1 MEGENGGAERGD
13 DSSAAA
19 GDGEGGRSASSDA
32 EEGNWSSTSLLYS
45 QSCEAIELEGWDC
58 SSPFHWMHS
67 NCFRETKQ
75 ELNLLHS
82 PKIHLIQNF
91 WNKVVATLTGK
102 GIQVAR
108 LSLFHQGKAWRDLI
122 GS

>member
-45 QSCEAIELEGWDC
+45 QSCEAIELEVVLFIGC
-58 SSPFHWMHS
+58 TRIASGKPSKSSI
-67 NCFRETKQ
+67 CFTV
-75 ELNLLHS
+75 
-82 PKIHLIQNF
+82 PKFI
-91 WNKVVATLTGK
+91 
-102 GIQVAR
+102 
-108 LSLFHQGKAWRDLI
+108 
-122 GS
+122 